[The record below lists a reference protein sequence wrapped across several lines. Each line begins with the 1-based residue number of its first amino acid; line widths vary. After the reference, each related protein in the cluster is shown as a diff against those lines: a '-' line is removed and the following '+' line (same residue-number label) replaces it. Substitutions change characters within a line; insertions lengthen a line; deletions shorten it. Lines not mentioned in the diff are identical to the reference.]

1 MPDKF
6 GDKIRLQHAFDAID
20 TIMGY
25 IRDADFDV
33 FSQDQMLRDACLR
46 QMQSICWPGFIHTLS
61 IPDRHD
67 NNCPY
72 SSSPSWS
79 PA

>member
-6 GDKIRLQHAFDAID
+6 GDKIRLQHAHDAIETD
-20 TIMGY
+20 
-25 IRDADFDV
+25 
-33 FSQDQMLRDACLR
+33 
-46 QMQSICWPGFIHTLS
+46 WFISYTLS

-72 SSSPSWS
+72 SSSPS
-79 PA
+79 